1 MYILDDT
8 NAIFAP
14 INAIHQYIYPGS
26 DNPNELG
33 DFQSLL
39 TPITTSSG
47 VSLSLL
53 LPTSTPAKSPTLA
66 LMRPFNVYVHPDFA
80 WQPYEAYHRNYG
92 LPTSVMQKMT
102 QGEWVAPIALMGAL
116 GAAGS
121 VVAWRFG
128 LAPEALSGLL
138 KPLGL

>member
-1 MYILDDT
+1 ML
-8 NAIFAP
+8 ALSP
-14 INAIHQYIYPGS
+14 INTIHQYIYPGS
-26 DNPNELG
+26 AIPNGLG
-33 DFQSLL
+33 DFQSLTYPYNNIL
-39 TPITTSSG
+39 GRQPPP
-47 VSLSLL
+47 SLPS
-53 LPTSTPAKSPTLA
+53 STPAKSPTLA

-102 QGEWVAPIALMGAL
+102 QGEWVAPIALLGAL